1 MEKSIRVSIMG
12 REYALRVDEQSE
24 ALTRE
29 IATSVDEKMQAFR
42 RAHPD
47 QAKLTAAVVVA
58 LALAE
63 QVHDAQRHHADHT
76 RTLDDALGA
85 LADRLAA
92 ALPPETNG
100 AGVYDDEETNKE

>member
-1 MEKSIRVSIMG
+1 MKKSIRVSIMG
-12 REYALRVDEQSE
+12 REYALRVDDASE

-29 IATSVDEKMQAFR
+29 IAASVDEQMQAFR

-47 QAKLTAAVVVA
+47 QARLTAAVVVA

-63 QVHDAQRHHADHT
+63 KLRTAQDARAGQSQ
-76 RTLDDALGA
+76 TLDAELGA

-92 ALPPETNG
+92 ALPPETDG
-100 AGVYDDEETNKE
+100 AGLVEEETNKE